1 MEMFAYLW
9 YIRVEGILQLKQ
21 KNKKQKLWQRTKSV

>member
-9 YIRVEGILQLKQ
+9 YIRVEGILQPNKQ
-21 KNKKQKLWQRTKSV
+21 TSGMGKNPNNK